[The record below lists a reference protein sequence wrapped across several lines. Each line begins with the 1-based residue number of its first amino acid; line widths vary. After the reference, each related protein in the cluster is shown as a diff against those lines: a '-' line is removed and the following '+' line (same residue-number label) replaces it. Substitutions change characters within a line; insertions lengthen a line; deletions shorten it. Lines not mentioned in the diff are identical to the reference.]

1 MRETVSLF
9 CSNLK
14 QNIIGLLKV
23 NPSICGDNIEFEF
36 DFVYC
41 SGKSCNY
48 EKTRVNCPISKICEF
63 YMLH

>member
-1 MRETVSLF
+1 MRDTVSLF

-23 NPSICGDNIEFEF
+23 NPSICGDNIEMEF

-41 SGKSCNY
+41 TGRICDC
-48 EKTRVNCPISKICEF
+48 EKTGCNCPISKICKF
-63 YMLH
+63 NILH